1 MQLADVKFIT
11 EAVQATHIAAQRYE
25 IMFKD
30 GTSIGLHQ
38 VWVNGAPVRLLRAL
52 RQGDLYLVFDLG
64 KLSPQ
69 LARDLPPSPDRDVVG
84 TIFFTLRQAF
94 KTADDCMLAIHA
106 VHRKAV
112 PASALLSNLPSL
124 PEAA

>member
-11 EAVQATHIAAQRYE
+11 EAAQATHIAAQRYE

-52 RQGDLYLVFDLG
+52 RQGDLFLVFDLG

-69 LARDLPPSPDRDVVG
+69 LARELPPSPDRDVVG
-84 TIFFTLRQAF
+84 MIFFTLRQGF
-94 KTADDCMLAIHA
+94 KTANDCVQAIHA

-112 PASALLSNLPSL
+112 PADAMLTQLPTL